1 MYANVGYVIRAPDA
15 SYYVGRSRLPGP
27 HPGYVLEKVTLS
39 GGKFFTAGTTIGIGY
54 KDPAVHVSPDS
65 YVQKLQW
72 ISEKVVVLWDEQDK
86 RGWLVNG
93 TSALLHLLR
102 AALESNR
109 TDKFKSKFLF
119 KQERIKESST
129 LYTAG
134 AAMEFF
140 LNDANMKLE
149 STQRRRDVR

>member
-1 MYANVGYVIRAPDA
+1 MALGIALELAEFCYFLLLRAGARLLHFWVCRLVGMVAR
-15 SYYVGRSRLPGP
+15 R
-27 HPGYVLEKVTLS
+27 
-39 GGKFFTAGTTIGIGY
+39 
-54 KDPAVHVSPDS
+54 
-65 YVQKLQW
+65 
-72 ISEKVVVLWDEQDK
+72 
-86 RGWLVNG
+86 WLVNG